1 MPNLKVADNKIL
13 TMGKT
18 KDRKN
23 FPVFFYLCARQ
34 GAPTWRCR
42 SSTRPTGGSVSLTA
56 RVLTARWDLKEAAG
70 KALARRT
77 GIAYEEGMLDEK
89 ANIFKVRY
97 LYELFLALLSK

>member
-1 MPNLKVADNKIL
+1 
-13 TMGKT
+13 
-18 KDRKN
+18 
-23 FPVFFYLCARQ
+23 
-34 GAPTWRCR
+34 
-42 SSTRPTGGSVSLTA
+42 
-56 RVLTARWDLKEAAG
+56 VLTARWDLKEAAG